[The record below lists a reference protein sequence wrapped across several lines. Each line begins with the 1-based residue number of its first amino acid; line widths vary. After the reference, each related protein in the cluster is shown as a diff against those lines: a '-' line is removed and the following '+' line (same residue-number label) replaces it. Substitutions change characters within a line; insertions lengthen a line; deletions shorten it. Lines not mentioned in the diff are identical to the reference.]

1 MSKIVTSLFPNSAEA
16 GRAVDQL
23 VAAGFG
29 TADISVLMAQ
39 GTGAGQEPGNAL
51 GGPTATPGHSP
62 GTVTHGGTGVTDRPR
77 SISLEDPTNPY
88 RTIEDSTHRDSHRA
102 GDHDRHGHDDHHRHA
117 GGPNFAVNEASKAP
131 EGATAGATVGGA
143 LGGILMGLVATGII
157 LIPGVNVV
165 AAGPL
170 LAVLAGI
177 GGGGTVGG
185 LLGGLVGMGIP
196 EHEAKLVE
204 QGLERGSVLV
214 GVRAHADRVDVARK
228 LLQDAG
234 GTHVH

>member
-1 MSKIVTSLFPNSAEA
+1 MSKVITSLFHDRLAAST
-16 GRAVDQL
+16 AVDRL

-39 GTGAGQEPGNAL
+39 DTESQNLGAAAHGVTAPVETAQ
-51 GGPTATPGHSP
+51 ATPGATGWVPPTAVPPEAGHVHAAPVP
-62 GTVTHGGTGVTDRPR
+62 GHAAPVDPLHPGGR
-77 SISLEDPTNPY
+77 
-88 RTIEDSTHRDSHRA
+88 
-102 GDHDRHGHDDHHRHA
+102 
-117 GGPNFAVNEASKAP
+117 NFALAESSKAP

-143 LGGILMGLVATGII
+143 LGGILMGLAATGLV
-157 LIPGVNVV
+157 LIPGVNLV

-177 GGGGTVGG
+177 GGGGAVGG
-185 LLGGLVGMGIP
+185 LLGGLLGLGIP

-204 QGLERGSVLV
+204 QGLSQGNVLV

-228 LLQDAG
+228 ILREAG

>member
-1 MSKIVTSLFPNSAEA
+1 MSKVITSLFHDRLAAST
-16 GRAVDQL
+16 AVDRL

-39 GTGAGQEPGNAL
+39 DTEGQNLGAAAHGVTAPLGSPRQAPRTDPAPGHGVTGWVPPAPV
-51 GGPTATPGHSP
+51 TPGSGHAAPEAEHAAPRHTPAVDPMHP
-62 GTVTHGGTGVTDRPR
+62 GGR
-77 SISLEDPTNPY
+77 
-88 RTIEDSTHRDSHRA
+88 
-102 GDHDRHGHDDHHRHA
+102 
-117 GGPNFAVNEASKAP
+117 NFALAESSKAP

-143 LGGILMGLVATGII
+143 LGGILMGLAATGLV
-157 LIPGVNVV
+157 LIPGVNLV

-177 GGGGTVGG
+177 GGGGAVGG
-185 LLGGLVGMGIP
+185 LLGGLLGLGIP

-204 QGLERGSVLV
+204 QGLSKGNVLV

-228 LLQDAG
+228 ILREAG

>member
-1 MSKIVTSLFPNSAEA
+1 MSKVITSLFHDRLTAST
-16 GRAVDQL
+16 AVDRL

-39 GTGAGQEPGNAL
+39 DTDTQNLGAAAHGVAAPADTPQATTPPA
-51 GGPTATPGHSP
+51 ATPPGH
-62 GTVTHGGTGVTDRPR
+62 GVTGWVPPAPVHPE
-77 SISLEDPTNPY
+77 SGPVHAAP
-88 RTIEDSTHRDSHRA
+88 
-102 GDHDRHGHDDHHRHA
+102 GHDPLHP
-117 GGPNFAVNEASKAP
+117 GGRNFALAESSKAP

-143 LGGILMGLVATGII
+143 LGGILMGLAATGLV
-157 LIPGVNVV
+157 LIPGVNLV

-177 GGGGTVGG
+177 GGGGAVGG
-185 LLGGLVGMGIP
+185 LLGGLLGLGIP

-204 QGLERGSVLV
+204 QGLSKGNVLV

-228 LLQDAG
+228 ILRETG